1 MGSGGCR
8 GWCGCWGAV
17 VAAASPPCAPDP
29 AAAAVA
35 AAEAPDSAAAPDPT
49 AASDPTPLLLRRRCC
64 RPRWCCMY
72 ARPLHSARPPFSLR
86 SFDLALVFA
95 RPHPL
100 LPLVDLVPARS
111 TAAAGGDGVAAAAAL
126 MQPLPLSLQSLLLP
140 LRVRALPLAG
150 PPVRMCPPCA
160 RLLFCLW

>member
-1 MGSGGCR
+1 
-8 GWCGCWGAV
+8 
-17 VAAASPPCAPDP
+17 
-29 AAAAVA
+29 
-35 AAEAPDSAAAPDPT
+35 
-49 AASDPTPLLLRRRCC
+49 
-64 RPRWCCMY
+64 MY
-72 ARPLHSARPPFSLR
+72 ARPLHSVHPPFSLR

-111 TAAAGGDGVAAAAAL
+111 CARLCASLSTAAAGGDGVAAAAAAAVATL

-140 LRVRALPLAG
+140 LRVRALPLTG
-150 PPVRMCPPCA
+150 SPVCMCPPCA